1 MKQEAI
7 LLKNNKKGFTLIEV
21 LVSIV
26 ILSIIAIV
34 STNFLQSSISARE
47 EGAKKLQNI
56 KELNIAS
63 SIVRRDMRQILNVPI
78 RDYFGN
84 NLKGNFIADAISNSI
99 VFTTLVNSSFSTSRV
114 RRVEYLYQDKKFI
127 RRQYFADNPYSYEE
141 YFETTLLD
149 EVADIEFSYM
159 TNRKWYPVWP
169 IDIITKVKIPELVK
183 ITFVK
188 NDLKYEWIINPNIDY
203 VYKK

>member
-63 SIVRRDMRQILNVPI
+63 SILRRDMRLILNVPI

-149 EVADIEFSYM
+149 EVTEIEFSYM

-169 IDIITKVKIPELVK
+169 IDITTKVKIPELVK

>member
-1 MKQEAI
+1 MKQEAT

-34 STNFLQSSISARE
+34 STNFLQSSITARE
-47 EGAKKLQNI
+47 EGASKLQNI

-84 NLKGNFIADAISNSI
+84 NLKGNFIADSVSNSI
-99 VFTTLVNSSFSTSRV
+99 VFTTIVNSSFSTSRV
-114 RRVEYLYQDKKFI
+114 RRIEYLYQDEDFI
-127 RRQYFADNPYSYEE
+127 RRQYFADNPYSYDE

-149 EVADIEFSYM
+149 EITDIEFSYM
-159 TNRKWYPVWP
+159 TCLLYTSPSPRDRQKSRMPSSA
-169 IDIITKVKIPELVK
+169 
-183 ITFVK
+183 
-188 NDLKYEWIINPNIDY
+188 
-203 VYKK
+203 

>member
-1 MKQEAI
+1 MKQEAT

-34 STNFLQSSISARE
+34 STNFLQSSITARE
-47 EGAKKLQNI
+47 DGASKLQNI

-84 NLKGNFIADAISNSI
+84 NLKGNFIADPVSNSI
-99 VFTTLVNSSFSTSRV
+99 VFTTIVNSSFLTSRV
-114 RRVEYLYQDKKFI
+114 RRVEYLYQDEDFI
-127 RRQYFADNPYSYEE
+127 RRQYFADNPYSYDE

-149 EVADIEFSYM
+149 EITDIEFSYM
-159 TNRKWYPVWP
+159 SNQKWYAVWP
-169 IDIITKVKIPELVK
+169 IDITTKAKIPELVK
-183 ITFVK
+183 ITFIK
-188 NDLKYEWIINPNIDY
+188 NDLEYEWIINPNIDY
-203 VYKK
+203 VYKR

>member
-63 SIVRRDMRQILNVPI
+63 SILRRDMRQILNVPI

-149 EVADIEFSYM
+149 EVTEIEFSYM

-169 IDIITKVKIPELVK
+169 IDITTKLKIPELVK

>member
-149 EVADIEFSYM
+149 EVTEIEFSYM

>member
-63 SIVRRDMRQILNVPI
+63 SILRRDMRQILNVPI

-149 EVADIEFSYM
+149 EVTEIEFSYM

-169 IDIITKVKIPELVK
+169 IDITTKVKIPELVK

>member
-149 EVADIEFSYM
+149 EVTKIEFSYM

>member
-34 STNFLQSSISARE
+34 STNFLQSSIAARE

-149 EVADIEFSYM
+149 EVTKIEFSYM

-169 IDIITKVKIPELVK
+169 IDITTKLKIPELVK

-188 NDLKYEWIINPNIDY
+188 NDLKYEWIINLNIDY

>member
-63 SIVRRDMRQILNVPI
+63 SILRRDMRQILNVPL
-78 RDYFGN
+78 RDYFVN

-149 EVADIEFSYM
+149 EVTDIEFSYM
-159 TNRKWYPVWP
+159 TNRKWYSVWP
-169 IDIITKVKIPELVK
+169 IDITTKLKIPELVK

>member
-1 MKQEAI
+1 MRHEAT
-7 LLKNNKKGFTLIEV
+7 LLKNNKQGFTLIEV

-34 STNFLQSSISARE
+34 STNFLQSSITARE
-47 EGAKKLQNI
+47 EGVSKLQNI

-84 NLKGNFIADAISNSI
+84 NLKGNFIADTVSNTI

-114 RRVEYLYQDKKFI
+114 RRVEYLYQDEDFI
-127 RRQYFADNPYSYEE
+127 RRQYFADNPYSYDE

-149 EVADIEFSYM
+149 EITDIEFSYM
-159 TNRKWYPVWP
+159 SDRKWYAVWP
-169 IDIITKVKIPELVK
+169 IDITTKAKIPELVK
-183 ITFVK
+183 ITFIK
-188 NDLKYEWIINPNIDY
+188 NGLEYEWVINPNIDY
-203 VYKK
+203 VYKR